1 MFSKGKSLQSR
12 QLPLLWSNKD
22 DSYSELNNR
31 RAHSRSLSPKN
42 EDYDDIKVVEEDQD
56 IEHHRVFLPR
66 PPKNKSLKKIRFRRR
81 HGTGNN
87 VGSRGYSA
95 VVKNES
101 GVFHRYTFYH
111 RYTMVKASRFRL
123 ILKYL
128 NPKMRSLFISN
139 IVVEKI

>member
-87 VGSRGYSA
+87 LGSRGYSA
-95 VVKNES
+95 VVKNEP
-101 GVFHRYTFYH
+101 VTI
-111 RYTMVKASRFRL
+111 TMVYYGKGIKIPFT